1 MADIVFAFDAALD
14 RPLPV
19 PSGAPAEVVDAFA
32 AAPWQ
37 AFDAAVTAA
46 RQARAAALVL
56 FGTTLDPLRASPAQA
71 ARLRDALA
79 SLAADGCRTVWL
91 ADDATDCA
99 NVHRALGEPAG
110 LSFVTPV
117 APQRLDVRGLSVEIC
132 SARGPAVATGGAG
145 PLLPSFASSHSSLLP
160 AQRRVIVGWDDAWTP
175 LHAEGV
181 SVVHGLHAPVP
192 AGGATAPG
200 TLFVWGSRR
209 VQPVP
214 SAVHALPALQARSP
228 QESGAG
234 ACGLVTLTTLGSAP
248 AVPGA
253 SSPHPPAADGRA
265 VWREVPTHR
274 VTWRTLAIESLAGD
288 DRSLA
293 DTVHGALEGL
303 TPDPAGPLHVL
314 RVAVN
319 CGGSLARRIHVGEI
333 SAETLAH
340 LRPLHDITG
349 SRLWCQGLEADR
361 GEALLPLS
369 RNASSSASGTT
380 ASFASLLADQVNDA
394 EKAGL
399 ATAPREAAWMA
410 LELLEST

>member
-14 RPLPV
+14 RPLPL
-19 PSGAPAEVVDAFA
+19 PAGAPAGVIDAFA

-37 AFDAAVTAA
+37 AFDAAVTTA

-56 FGTTLDPLRASPAQA
+56 FGSTLDPLRASPAQA
-71 ARLRDALA
+71 ARLRDALL
-79 SLAADGCRTVWL
+79 SLAAEGCRTVWL
-91 ADDATDCA
+91 ADDATECA
-99 NVHRALGEPAG
+99 NIHRALGEPAG
-110 LSFVTPV
+110 LAFVTPV

-132 SARGPAVATGGAG
+132 SARGPAVATAGAG

-192 AGGATAPG
+192 AGGTTAPG

-209 VQPVP
+209 LQAVP
-214 SAVHALPALQARSP
+214 AAVHALPALQARSP
-228 QESGAG
+228 LESGVG
-234 ACGLVTLTTLGSAP
+234 ACGLATLTTLVP

-253 SSPHPPAADGRA
+253 PAPPPHAADGRSA
-265 VWREVPTHR
+265 WRESPTNR

-288 DRSLA
+288 DRTLA
-293 DTVHGALEGL
+293 DTIHGALEAL
-303 TPDPAGPLHVL
+303 TPDPAGPLHVV
-314 RVAVN
+314 RIAVN

-340 LRPLHDITG
+340 LRPLHDVAA
-349 SRLWCQGLEADR
+349 SRIWCQGLEADR

-369 RNASSSASGTT
+369 RNASSVQSGTT
-380 ASFASLLADQVNDA
+380 ASFGSILAEQVIEA

-399 ATAPREAAWMA
+399 ASASREAAWMA
-410 LELLEST
+410 LELLESA

>member
-14 RPLPV
+14 RPLAV
-19 PSGAPAEVVDAFA
+19 PSGAPAEVVDTFA

-56 FGTTLDPLRASPAQA
+56 FGSTLDPLRASPAQA

-79 SLAADGCRTVWL
+79 ALAADGCRTVWL

-132 SARGPAVATGGAG
+132 SARGPAVATAGAG

-192 AGGATAPG
+192 AAGTAAPG

-209 VQPVP
+209 VQAVP
-214 SAVHALPALQARSP
+214 SAVHALPALQARSAH
-228 QESGAG
+228 EAGAG
-234 ACGLVTLTTLGSAP
+234 ACGLVTLTTLGT
-248 AVPGA
+248 
-253 SSPHPPAADGRA
+253 SSGTPLPPSQAADGRA

-274 VTWRTLAIESLAGD
+274 VTWRTLPIESLAGD

-293 DTVHGALEGL
+293 DTIHGALEGL
-303 TPDPAGPLHVL
+303 TPDPAGPLHVV

-340 LRPLHDITG
+340 LRPLLDVTG
-349 SRLWCQGLEADR
+349 SRIWCQGLEADR
-361 GEALLPLS
+361 GETLLPLS
-369 RNASSSASGTT
+369 RNASSSTSGTT
-380 ASFASLLADQVNDA
+380 ASFASLLADQVLEA

-399 ATAPREAAWMA
+399 STAPRESAWMA